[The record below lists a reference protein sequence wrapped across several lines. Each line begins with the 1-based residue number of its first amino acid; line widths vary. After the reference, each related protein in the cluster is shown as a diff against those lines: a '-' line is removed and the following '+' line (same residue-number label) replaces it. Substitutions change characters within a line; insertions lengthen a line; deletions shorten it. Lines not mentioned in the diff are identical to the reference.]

1 MDTRWS
7 LPFLRRNRDG
17 PTRTRCGSGRR
28 AEKTCS
34 TKAEKAGGEGGR
46 GNQERLVGKG
56 NESNE
61 RQGSSQAE
69 QHFRKKLLEDKRFTE
84 EVVAFLKVGEA
95 REGIVMSGG

>member
-1 MDTRWS
+1 MDRLGRGADRGGGQRKPVQRMLKVELW
-7 LPFLRRNRDG
+7 RNVG
-17 PTRTRCGSGRR
+17 
-28 AEKTCS
+28 KM
-34 TKAEKAGGEGGR
+34 AEKAGEEGGR
-46 GNQERLVGKG
+46 RNQERLVGGG

-95 REGIVMSGG
+95 REGIVLSGG